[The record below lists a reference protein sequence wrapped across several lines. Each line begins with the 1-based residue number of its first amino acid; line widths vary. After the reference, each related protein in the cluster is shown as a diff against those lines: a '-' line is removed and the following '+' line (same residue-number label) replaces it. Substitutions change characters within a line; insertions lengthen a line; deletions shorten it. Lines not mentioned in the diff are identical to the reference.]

1 MLFKNYNMWTHDRDT
16 QTEKCECYVDKWR
29 QSSTVDVC
37 LSSFRTYSSTDIQK
51 KNDYCKQAGIFV
63 KIGTPLTRSLV
74 YLLVEF
80 FSLKEN

>member
-51 KNDYCKQAGIFV
+51 KTIIVSKQA
-63 KIGTPLTRSLV
+63 SLLKLER
-74 YLLVEF
+74 LLLDHWF
-80 FSLKEN
+80 TF